1 MNIIVPEKLKKGDE
15 VRVIAPSQSMRILGK
30 DCIEIAKKRLE
41 DMELKVTFGK
51 NVMNSMSDNYNCAS
65 IEDRIED
72 LHEAF
77 RDTNVKAI
85 MTAIGGFNSN
95 QLLDYID
102 YELIKENPK
111 ILCGFSDITALL
123 EAIHAKTGLEVYY
136 GPHFSSLG
144 MKKGCEYTIK
154 HFANVLMN
162 DEKDIIDSSEKWS
175 DDLWFIDQEN
185 RTFIENKGMKIV
197 NKGEAEGRLVGGN
210 LCTFNLLQGT
220 EYMPDVENKIL
231 FLEELGIETGPALVS
246 NYLYYMKQ
254 NRIFEQIKG
263 LWIGSYEH
271 ESGISLEKIVF
282 DVIGHDYKIPII
294 KSNNFGHIENKI
306 VIPIGAEAEMTF
318 KNNVKKI
325 EVFR

>member
-102 YELIKENPK
+102 YELIKENPNAPS
-111 ILCGFSDITALL
+111 IA
-123 EAIHAKTGLEVYY
+123 
-136 GPHFSSLG
+136 P
-144 MKKGCEYTIK
+144 
-154 HFANVLMN
+154 
-162 DEKDIIDSSEKWS
+162 
-175 DDLWFIDQEN
+175 
-185 RTFIENKGMKIV
+185 
-197 NKGEAEGRLVGGN
+197 
-210 LCTFNLLQGT
+210 LQ
-220 EYMPDVENKIL
+220 V
-231 FLEELGIETGPALVS
+231 
-246 NYLYYMKQ
+246 
-254 NRIFEQIKG
+254 
-263 LWIGSYEH
+263 
-271 ESGISLEKIVF
+271 
-282 DVIGHDYKIPII
+282 
-294 KSNNFGHIENKI
+294 
-306 VIPIGAEAEMTF
+306 
-318 KNNVKKI
+318 
-325 EVFR
+325 

>member
-41 DMELKVTFGK
+41 DMGLKVTFGK

-123 EAIHAKTGLEVYY
+123 EAIHAKTGLEV
-136 GPHFSSLG
+136 
-144 MKKGCEYTIK
+144 
-154 HFANVLMN
+154 
-162 DEKDIIDSSEKWS
+162 
-175 DDLWFIDQEN
+175 Q
-185 RTFIENKGMKIV
+185 
-197 NKGEAEGRLVGGN
+197 RL
-210 LCTFNLLQGT
+210 L
-220 EYMPDVENKIL
+220 I
-231 FLEELGIETGPALVS
+231 PALQVTAR
-246 NYLYYMKQ
+246 L
-254 NRIFEQIKG
+254 
-263 LWIGSYEH
+263 
-271 ESGISLEKIVF
+271 
-282 DVIGHDYKIPII
+282 
-294 KSNNFGHIENKI
+294 
-306 VIPIGAEAEMTF
+306 
-318 KNNVKKI
+318 
-325 EVFR
+325 